1 MTDYIPVI
9 RARPFVIPARPFVIP
24 AEAGIQWGLSAALA
38 LDPRFRGGDGV
49 VRMERSKAT

>member
-9 RARPFVIPARPFVIP
+9 RARPFVIP